1 MVNPLILKGIKKA
14 FTSQITDLAKEYK
27 RLPEKILNSPIE
39 KYQEIKAYASQITD
53 LAKEYKRLPDEVL
66 NSPIEKHKS
75 EVNSTRE
82 GQYVDSKTLEE
93 WRKKPENEDKLELGK
108 EHSGKVLRNN
118 LEAVTGENPENSA
131 AHHIVGNDTPEAAK
145 KLEEFGI
152 DRNDPANGI
161 FLPASEE
168 SKLKGSIHDG
178 RHSKEYCNEVE
189 RRFQNVTSK
198 EECLEVLDSLKEDLY
213 NGDLNVNKDNRFN
226 Q

>member
-1 MVNPLILKGIKKA
+1 MFNPFGVKEVAESPSKLEE
-14 FTSQITDLAKEYK
+14 LAKEYK
-27 RLPEKILNSPIE
+27 
-39 KYQEIKAYASQITD
+39 T
-53 LAKEYKRLPDEVL
+53 LPDRIL

-93 WRKKPENEDKLELGK
+93 WRKDPENESKLKLGR
-108 EHSGKVLRNN
+108 EHNSEVLREN
-118 LEAVTGENPENSA
+118 LKAVTGENPENSA
-131 AHHIVGNDTPEAAK
+131 AHHIVGNKTPEAAK
-145 KLEEFGI
+145 KLEEYGI

-168 SKLKGSIHDG
+168 SKLKGSIHNG
-178 RHSKEYCNEVE
+178 NHCQEYFNEVE

-226 Q
+226 K